1 MAEVTKIESKDGN
14 IYEVNG
20 KRYRELTK
28 GPEVGDTVLI
38 DNAWGGGDGYED
50 GDVHR
55 LTEIKSYDPEEVNA
69 VMFVD
74 REGED
79 NYLKLNEFVIVEPIE
94 SETLAP
100 LPCLSDILDDIK
112 TKLTRLEERT
122 EENHRN
128 IITFSQMAESARSDV
143 SKAVGGVNALDE
155 QLDLVREDIVFLDE
169 KIDELKESV
178 EGRNVTPITIN
189 IENLNVSGTESL
201 KEFIERIA
209 KGCDRGVM

>member
-209 KGCDRGVM
+209 KGCGSGVM

>member
-74 REGED
+74 REGGD

-209 KGCDRGVM
+209 KGCGSGVM